1 MPCRYLIGSATV
13 AVGWSAYVV
22 HALQEAGCPIDRRFI
37 EAPIVYN
44 SDLGVRRHRVTH
56 NHQCCH
62 QGGTCAWNR
71 KAVMLCV

>member
-1 MPCRYLIGSATV
+1 MAVDRRSASHSCRYLIGSATV

-44 SDLGVRRHRVTH
+44 SDLGVRFPH
-56 NHQCCH
+56 
-62 QGGTCAWNR
+62 G
-71 KAVMLCV
+71 